1 MPLLDLF
8 LTVMWFFLFVAWVW
22 IVVWVIIDIF
32 RSHDLSGWAKA
43 LWVLLV
49 AVIPWLG
56 VLIYLIAR
64 GKPMA
69 ERGRHW
75 AFGEDRATHH
85 YRQPEA
91 TSQTVSAA
99 DELAKLAKL
108 RDAGVI
114 TDDEFNV
121 EKSKVLAKS

>member
-1 MPLLDLF
+1 MDD
-8 LTVMWFFLFVAWVW
+8 TNEACG
-22 IVVWVIIDIF
+22 I

-43 LWVLLV
+43 FWVLLV

-56 VLIYLIAR
+56 VFVYLIAR

-75 AFGEDRATHH
+75 ALGEDRATHRH
-85 YRQPEA
+85 RQPEP
-91 TSQTVSAA
+91 TGRTPSAA

-114 TDDEFNV
+114 TEDEFNV